1 MKKILFLLA
10 IVATFAF
17 VSCECKVEESTEPET
32 TIETTVSEEQDS
44 AIYSDE
50 ADTSTDSQFDQEQ

>member
-1 MKKILFLLA
+1 MA

-17 VSCECKVEESTEPET
+17 VSCECKVEEPTEPET
-32 TIETTVSEEQDS
+32 TTETTVSEEQDS
-44 AIYSDE
+44 AIYSNE